1 MNITLHR
8 TLMVCMLAGAL
19 ALTIALVAAKD
30 VSAAPPEP
38 VDETPFTVEDVCAF
52 PVTLEVSG
60 KGKVIELPGDR
71 LLGLSPGLRVT
82 LTNEDDPANQVT
94 YVITGAFHVTTLADG
109 TQVVVATGRNL
120 LFDPSGMFLTIGRF
134 TFVPD
139 TGMLATGK
147 GRMIDVCA
155 RLAYDI

>member
-8 TLMVCMLAGAL
+8 TTLMVCVLAGAL

-38 VDETPFTVEDVCAF
+38 VDETPFTIEGLCAF
-52 PVTLEVSG
+52 PVTFEVSG
-60 KGKVIELPGDR
+60 KMKMIDLPGDR
-71 LLGLSPGLRVT
+71 LLVLSPGQRVT

-94 YVITGAFHVTTLADG
+94 YVITGAFHITTLADG
-109 TQVVVATGRNL
+109 TQVEVFTGRNL
-120 LFDPSGMFLTIGRF
+120 ILDPSGIFLAIGRF
-134 TFVPD
+134 TYVVNS
-139 TGMLATGK
+139 GMLATGK

-155 RLAYDI
+155 RLA